1 MGYTDKN
8 THQLWKLAFFAGLCG
23 GIGGISIDLDH
34 ILNMATGGMVPWTMF
49 HAPVVALAIAILCS
63 GCFVALI
70 GGLLSSLVL
79 DLKQRRNQ
87 SAPFV

>member
-1 MGYTDKN
+1 MGYADNN
-8 THQLWKLAFFAGLCG
+8 THQLRRLAFFVGLCG

-34 ILNMATGGMVPWTMF
+34 ILNMATEGVVSWTMF
-49 HAPVVALAIAILCS
+49 HAPVVALALAIFCS

-79 DLKQRRNQ
+79 DFKQRRNQ
-87 SAPFV
+87 SVPFV